1 MEWYAAMAVLL
12 GTALAMMALGL
23 PVAIAFIIANTLGA
37 LVFMGGAAGIEQ
49 LVANATQSISS
60 FLLVPV
66 PLFILM
72 GDLFIHTGLGVRVFD
87 AIEKLVGRVPGRL
100 CFVAVSG
107 GTVFAALSGSSMA
120 STAMMGSI
128 MVPEMLRRGYKPH
141 MAMGPIL
148 GAGGLAIIIPPSALA
163 VLLGSLANI
172 DISALL
178 IAGIL
183 PGLLLA
189 VLFAAVIYVQTR
201 LDPEAAPAYD
211 VARVPL
217 REKLGS
223 IVVHVLPMGLVIFS
237 VVGLII
243 IGIATPTEAAA
254 FGVLSVVVLTL
265 AFRCLTWDAIKKSLE
280 GSMRVTVMVF
290 AIILGSQTFSQILA
304 FSGATSGLVGWTGD
318 LKFEPLV
325 MLAMMFGVL
334 IVLGLFIDQVSQMML
349 TIPIF
354 MPVAAALGFD
364 PVWFGIIVMLS
375 LEMSALTPPFGLQLF
390 VMMGVGPAG
399 TTLGDVSRAAVPYLL
414 CDLIVVGLIIAFPAL
429 ALYLPGMI
437 K

>member
-1 MEWYAAMAVLL
+1 MAVLL